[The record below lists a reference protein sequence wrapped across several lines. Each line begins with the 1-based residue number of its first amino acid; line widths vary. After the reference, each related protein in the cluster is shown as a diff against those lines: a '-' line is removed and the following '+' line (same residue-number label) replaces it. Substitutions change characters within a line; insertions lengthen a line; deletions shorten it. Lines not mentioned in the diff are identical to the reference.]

1 MDSPDPVAVTPMI
14 SVIVPVHDVAE
25 YVGGCI
31 ASLRWQTLGDFEAII
46 VDDGSTD
53 GSGAIARDAASND
66 GRFRVL
72 KQANLGLS
80 RARNAG
86 LEAARGAFIAF
97 VDGDDRVEPEYL
109 ARLHA
114 ALEADS
120 ADWVACAIRNI
131 YPDGTSDVHSAIHD
145 SPMPGAVAQRQALT
159 DWRDVIRHFPSAWN
173 KLYRR
178 GLIEGLRFDEGTW
191 FEDHAFFYRA
201 ACRTD
206 HLLHLPEPLYLQTR
220 GRDGQITAS
229 DEERVFQQF
238 SVLET
243 LETIISASDKPGGA
257 EAFARIA
264 SRLVYE
270 RSTTV
275 RDRDRRARFAAAAR
289 DFFKA
294 RDLPWRPDWDVG
306 IGRAWELTMSG
317 LTPVSVI
324 IPYDGAPGPLAATL
338 ESLAAQTLPDAEV
351 LVVADA
357 DVPPP
362 EAPGARVLT
371 QADRGPGPARD
382 HGLAQARGEF
392 VVFVDAGD
400 TLLAHALEYWIN
412 RLLRESADFGF
423 SGYRIGHATCTGLH
437 DTTPVEPGGG
447 LIPLSPSVALAI
459 DAHPST
465 WIFRRSFLDKNGIR
479 FGAAPFAEW
488 RFTLKAAHA
497 AASARH
503 FPGADVVL
511 SESPVPAH
519 VLARGIDAI
528 AASPEA
534 GRLPPGWQRRL
545 FARVVAQKVRF
556 AEYRAPGGALWFLA
570 TAAIVARLRGWAWQE
585 GTLDPDI
592 GPRMRRAVAPGTV
605 EPPR

>member
-1 MDSPDPVAVTPMI
+1 MTRSAPLI
-14 SVIVPVHDVAE
+14 SVIMPVHNVAGH
-25 YVGGCI
+25 VGDTI
-31 ASLRWQTLGDFEAII
+31 ASLRAQTLGDFEAIV
-46 VDDGSTD
+46 VDDGSSD
-53 GSGAIARDAASND
+53 GSAAIARAAAEGDARFHVIRQANRGPGGARNTGLDAA
-66 GRFRVL
+66 
-72 KQANLGLS
+72 
-80 RARNAG
+80 AG
-86 LEAARGAFIAF
+86 SFIAF
-97 VDGDDRVEPEYL
+97 IDGDDRFVPVYL
-109 ARLHA
+109 ERLYGV
-114 ALEADS
+114 LEATG
-120 ADWVACAIRNI
+120 ADWVACASRNI
-131 YPDGTSDVHSAIHD
+131 HPDGTTDVHSTIH
-145 SPMPGAVAQRQALT
+145 GAPELPRHSGSLRYPLD
-159 DWRDVIRHFPSAWN
+159 DWRAVIRHFPSVWN

-178 GLIEGLRFDEGTW
+178 SLIDGLRFDEKTW
-191 FEDHAFFYRA
+191 FQDHAFYYRA
-201 ACRTD
+201 AERTD
-206 HLLHLPEPLYLQTR
+206 HIEYLPEPLYLQTR
-220 GRDGQITAS
+220 GRNGQITAS
-229 DEERVFQQF
+229 DEEQVFQQF

-243 LETIISASDKPGGA
+243 LETIISASNKPGGA

-324 IPYDGAPGPLAATL
+324 IPYDGASGRLAATL

-423 SGYRIGHATCTGLH
+423 SGYRIGHATCSGLH

-488 RFTLKAAHA
+488 RFTLQAAHA